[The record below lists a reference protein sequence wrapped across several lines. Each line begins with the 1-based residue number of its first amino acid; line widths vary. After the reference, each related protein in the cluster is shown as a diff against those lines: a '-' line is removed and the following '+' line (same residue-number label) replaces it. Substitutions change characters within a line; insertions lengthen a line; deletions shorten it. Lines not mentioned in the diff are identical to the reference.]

1 MTTGEKLQKL
11 RKENNYTQEELA
23 EIMNVSRQ
31 SISKWESDIAF
42 PETEKLITLSKLYH
56 CSIDYLLNSE
66 NNEIVTTEEEIKSTV
81 TKKPYNKKRLPL
93 IISTLGTYTL
103 MLILFFFIWFTGQGV
118 LQSKITYLGENIGYV
133 YETGPEVSFALNFYS
148 LLGIKGDPFVNAAA
162 LRNIGI
168 FLVALLSIIIVLS
181 IIYLAYDKKALK
193 IAIRT
198 SNCVFLTMFTIL
210 MILTLTAGVSIGW
223 TAAPCIAYF
232 LVATLVILQYA
243 VKPIRKTR

>member
-42 PETEKLITLSKLYH
+42 PETEKLIALSKLYH

-66 NNEIVTTEEEIKSTV
+66 NNEMVTPDKEQENTV

-103 MLILFFFIWFTGQGV
+103 MLIIFFFIWFTGSGV
-118 LQSKITYLGENIGYV
+118 LHYKITYLNGYM

-148 LLGIKGDPFVNAAA
+148 LLGINGDPFVNAAA

-168 FLVALLSIIIVLS
+168 FLVVLLSIIIVLS
-181 IIYLAYDKKALK
+181 VIYLVYDKKALK
-193 IAIRT
+193 IAIRV

-210 MILTLTAGVSIGW
+210 MILTLTASVNIGW

>member
-1 MTTGEKLQKL
+1 MTTGEKLQRL

-66 NNEIVTTEEEIKSTV
+66 NNEIVTTDEEIKSTV

-103 MLILFFFIWFTGQGV
+103 MLILFFFIWFTGSGV
-118 LQSKITYLGENIGYV
+118 LYKITYLNGYM

-148 LLGIKGDPFVNAAA
+148 LLGINGDPFVNAAA

-181 IIYLAYDKKALK
+181 IIYLVYDKKALK
-193 IAIRT
+193 IAIRV

-210 MILTLTAGVSIGW
+210 MILTLTAGVNIGW

>member
-1 MTTGEKLQKL
+1 MTTGEKLQRL
-11 RKENNYTQEELA
+11 RKEKNYTQEELA

-42 PETEKLITLSKLYH
+42 PETEKLIALSKLYH

-66 NNEIVTTEEEIKSTV
+66 NNEIVTTDEEIKSTAI
-81 TKKPYNKKRLPL
+81 KKPYNKKRLPL

-103 MLILFFFIWFTGQGV
+103 LLILFFFIWFTGSGV
-118 LQSKITYLGENIGYV
+118 FYKITYLNGYM
-133 YETGPEVSFALNFYS
+133 YETGTEVSFALNFYS
-148 LLGIKGDPFVNAAA
+148 LLGTNGDPFVNAAA

-181 IIYLAYDKKALK
+181 IIYLVYDKKALK

-210 MILTLTAGVSIGW
+210 MILTLNAGVSIGW

-232 LVATLVILQYA
+232 LVAALVVLQYA

>member
-42 PETEKLITLSKLYH
+42 PETEKLIALSKLYH

-66 NNEIVTTEEEIKSTV
+66 NNEMVVSDKE
-81 TKKPYNKKRLPL
+81 TKEKVISKKAYNKKRLPL

-103 MLILFFFIWFTGQGV
+103 MLILFFFIWFTGSGV
-118 LQSKITYLGENIGYV
+118 LHYKITYLNGYV

-148 LLGIKGDPFVNAAA
+148 LLGINGDPFINAAA

-168 FLVALLSIIIVLS
+168 FLVAFLSIIIVLS
-181 IIYLAYDKKALK
+181 IIYLVYDNKALK
-193 IAIRT
+193 IAIRV
-198 SNCVFLTMFTIL
+198 SNCVFLAMFTIL
-210 MILTLTAGVSIGW
+210 MILTLTAGVNIGW
-223 TAAPCIAYF
+223 TAAPGIAYF
-232 LVATLVILQYA
+232 LVAALVILQYA
-243 VKPIRKTR
+243 VKPIRRTR

>member
-31 SISKWESDIAF
+31 SISKWESDVAF

-66 NNEIVTTEEEIKSTV
+66 NNEIVTPDKE
-81 TKKPYNKKRLPL
+81 TKENIISKKTYNKKRLPL

-103 MLILFFFIWFTGQGV
+103 MLILFFFIWFTGSGV
-118 LQSKITYLGENIGYV
+118 LYKITYLNGYM

-148 LLGIKGDPFVNAAA
+148 LLGINGDPFVNAAA

-181 IIYLAYDKKALK
+181 IIYLVYDKKTLK
-193 IAIRT
+193 IAIRS
-198 SNCVFLTMFTIL
+198 SNCVFLTMLTIL
-210 MILTLTAGVSIGW
+210 MVLTLTASVTIGW
-223 TAAPCIAYF
+223 TAAPCIAYL
-232 LVATLVILQYA
+232 LVAALVILQYA

>member
-42 PETEKLITLSKLYH
+42 PETEKLIALSKLYH

-66 NNEIVTTEEEIKSTV
+66 NNEMVVSDKE
-81 TKKPYNKKRLPL
+81 TKENVVSKKAYNKKRLPL

-103 MLILFFFIWFTGQGV
+103 MLILFFFIWFTGSGV
-118 LQSKITYLGENIGYV
+118 LHYKITYLNGYM

-148 LLGIKGDPFVNAAA
+148 LLGINGDPFANAAA

-168 FLVALLSIIIVLS
+168 FLLSLLLIIVVLS
-181 IIYLAYDKKALK
+181 ILYLVYDKKPLK
-193 IAIRT
+193 IAIRI
-198 SNCVFLTMFTIL
+198 SNCVFLAMFTIL

-223 TAAPCIAYF
+223 TAAPCIAYL
-232 LVATLVILQYA
+232 LVAALVILQYA
-243 VKPIRKTR
+243 VKPIRTTR